1 MIYEKIVQNNSFF
14 NPMIYS
20 KKKKKK
26 IAFNFCII
34 KIKNG
39 K

>member
-26 IAFNFCII
+26 IKWLNSIFASL
-34 KIKNG
+34 K
-39 K
+39 